1 MSIQESRQTRTVR
14 HFSLYAVV
22 ALIIGAISL
31 YAFISLAGG
40 VVTNEGLA
48 ESDKQ
53 IADTIHAA
61 AMPTGITLF
70 TNISLLGNEAVW
82 VISAAVL
89 LYFGLRRQWAT
100 VLLWIFTVG
109 IGQLLNIVL
118 KLTFNRARPVFS
130 NAFVNA
136 VGFSFPSGHAMW
148 SAITYSLLAYILI
161 IHTASLARRILIVTV
176 CVLIVLLVGLSRIY
190 LGAHYLSDVLAGFA
204 AGALWVVISTA
215 AFRLARRAAN
225 REVQPAAM
233 SVTNSARG

>member
-1 MSIQESRQTRTVR
+1 MTIQESGQTRIAR
-14 HFSLYAVV
+14 RFSLYAVV

-61 AMPTGITLF
+61 ATPTGITFF
-70 TNISLLGNEAVW
+70 TNVSLLGNEAVW
-82 VISAAVL
+82 VISAIVL
-89 LYFGLRRQWAT
+89 FYFGLRREWAT
-100 VLLWIFTVG
+100 LLLWIFTVG

-130 NAFVNA
+130 SIYVNA

-161 IHTASLARRILIVTV
+161 IHMANRAQRILIVTV
-176 CVLIVLLVGLSRIY
+176 CVVIVLMVGLSRIY

-215 AFRLARRAAN
+215 AFRLAQRAAN
-225 REVQPAAM
+225 REVQPAAQ
-233 SVTNSARG
+233 SLTSQSRG